1 MIKIGLLGLG
11 TVGSGVYKII
21 NENNISIEKKIGTKI
36 KIEKILVK
44 DINKY
49 RDLKLDNQLLTTDP
63 KEIIRNSEINL
74 IVELIGGENPA
85 YKYVIEA
92 IENNKSVIT
101 ANKLL
106 IAKYGD
112 EILSKARENDVQISF
127 EGSVAGGIPIIRP
140 LKESLAAG
148 NINNI
153 YGILNGTTNY
163 ILSKMTNDNKEFE
176 EALKEAQELGYAEED
191 PHSDISGQDAAY
203 KIAILS
209 SINFESYVNIDSV
222 YTEGI
227 NNITLKDIKAANELG
242 YVIKLLAISKRNK
255 KGIDIRVHPA
265 FISKNH
271 PLALVNGV
279 YNAVY
284 LHGEIVGDI
293 MSYGKGAGQM
303 PTASAV
309 VADII
314 QTGKDIS
321 YKRKTVHENS
331 SSLNHNIINIE
342 EIKNLF
348 YLRILVNDK
357 PGVMAEVTK
366 ILGNNQVSLASVLQ
380 KHRLSP
386 VVPLDLITHP
396 VKEKDLNRSLK
407 QLKELDN
414 VKSIESIIRVVE
426 DLN

>member
-21 NENNISIEKKIGTKI
+21 KENNISIEKKIGTKI

-49 RDLKLDNQLLTTDP
+49 RKLKLDNQLLTNDP
-63 KEIIRNSEINL
+63 DDIIKNPEINL
-74 IVELIGGENPA
+74 IVELIGGETPA
-85 YKYVIEA
+85 YKYVLEA
-92 IENNKSVIT
+92 IENKKSVIT

-112 EILSKARENDVQISF
+112 EILSKAKENNVQISF

-163 ILSKMTNDNKEFE
+163 ILSKMTKDNKEFK
-176 EALKEAQELGYAEED
+176 EALKEAKKLGYAEED

-227 NNITLKDIKAANELG
+227 NNITLKDIKAADELG

-331 SSLNHNIINIE
+331 SSLNHNAINIE

-357 PGVMAEVTK
+357 PGVMSEVTE

-396 VKEKDLNRSLK
+396 VKEKYLNKSLK
-407 QLKELDN
+407 QLKELEN

-426 DLN
+426 ELK

>member
-49 RDLKLDNQLLTTDP
+49 RKLKLDNQLLTTNPDD
-63 KEIIRNSEINL
+63 IIKNPEINL
-74 IVELIGGENPA
+74 IVELIGGETPA

-92 IENNKSVIT
+92 LENKKSVIT

-112 EILSKARENDVQISF
+112 EILLKAKENNVQISF

-163 ILSKMTNDNKEFE
+163 ILSKMTKDNKEFE

-209 SINFESYVNIDSV
+209 SINFESYVNIDSI
-222 YTEGI
+222 YIEGI
-227 NNITLKDIKAANELG
+227 NNITLKDIKAADELG
-242 YVIKLLAISKRNK
+242 YIIKLLAISKRNK

-321 YKRKTVHENS
+321 YKRKTVHEKS
-331 SSLNHNIINIE
+331 SSQNHNIIDIE

-357 PGVMAEVTK
+357 PGVMSEVTK

-396 VKEKDLNRSLK
+396 VKEKYLNKSLK
-407 QLKELDN
+407 QLKELEN